1 MNKKFRYSLN
11 SKAFIIGAI
20 IVVLLLNAILITLNG
35 KIALEI
41 DFTEDQIFSLT
52 EESLNIVDQ
61 IDKPTEILILTM
73 GEDNETLS
81 MVKNVLENYRQR
93 NDKIDIR
100 EVDVIKN
107 PAEVQAY
114 MEEIAYL
121 SVNSLIIRQ
130 GERHETV
137 NAKEFFTSGEHG
149 QFSYVERLTSAK
161 LASFVDG
168 VNISKVVYTTGHG
181 ESAAS
186 AMTAVLERDGYQT
199 GKLDILTEEFPEEKK
214 TVVVINAPQ
223 QDFATE
229 EISKLDKYLTQGG
242 NVQIYFDPRV
252 PSLPNLEKYLAEDWG
267 IIRNNHVILDVNNM
281 VENELFMV
289 AQIEEHDITNPLTE
303 SQKRAGYGPSNSLSV
318 SPEKPVTVTIDTLL
332 STQDSSY
339 AKESLE
345 KMMEQGDIQKMS
357 GDVDGPFDILVA
369 ATRETGNVDYDI
381 FTGRLIVSGS
391 SYIFNE
397 MAQDTRFA
405 NEDVMLNTINWMNGG
420 NASLTVRIKQLPVGS
435 MIVSRSQFWTWFA
448 ILVVIVPVAILG
460 AGLTI
465 FLKRRYK

>member
-81 MVKNVLENYRQR
+81 MVRNVLENYRQR

-130 GERHETV
+130 GDRHETV
-137 NAKEFFTSGEHG
+137 NAKEFFTSGEYG

-168 VNISKVVYTTGHG
+168 VNISRIVYTTGHG
-181 ESAAS
+181 EAAS
-186 AMTAVLERDGYQT
+186 SVMTGVLERDGYQT
-199 GKLDILTEEFPEEKK
+199 GQLDILTGEFPEDTK

-229 EISKLDKYLTQGG
+229 EISKLDKYLIQGG

-252 PSLPNLEKYLAEDWG
+252 PALPNLEKYLAEDWG
-267 IIRNNHVILDVNNM
+267 IIRNNHVVLDVNNM

-289 AQIEEHDITNPLTE
+289 AQIGEHDITNPLTE
-303 SQKRAGYGPSNSLSV
+303 SQKRAGYGPANSLSV
-318 SPEKPVTVTIDTLL
+318 SPEKPATVIIDTLL
-332 STQDSSY
+332 STQDSAY

-345 KMMEQGDIQKMS
+345 KMMEQGELQKMA
-357 GDVDGPFDILVA
+357 DDTEGPFDILVA

-381 FTGRLIVSGS
+381 FTGRLVVSGS

-405 NEDVMLNTINWMNGG
+405 NEDIMLNSINWMNGG
-420 NASLTVRIKQLPVGS
+420 NASLTVRIKQLPTGS
-435 MIVSRSQFWTWFA
+435 VIVSRGQFWMWFA
-448 ILVVIVPVAILG
+448 ILVVVVPLAILG